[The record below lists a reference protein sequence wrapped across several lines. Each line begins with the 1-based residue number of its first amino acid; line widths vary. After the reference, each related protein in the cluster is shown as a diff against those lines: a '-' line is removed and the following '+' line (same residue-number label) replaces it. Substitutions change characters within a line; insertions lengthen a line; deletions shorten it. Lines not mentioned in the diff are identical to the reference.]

1 MTGLERVAGVEQ
13 SPSQVPALP
22 PPHSYP
28 DRAGVGVA
36 AEPEAEP
43 RAAAADTARRA
54 EQASTPALPPYPP
67 ALTAAQAFGA
77 HFFRCF
83 FCRIGDNRIE
93 DHFCE
98 TGRELIVAM
107 LDEMDG
113 RP

>member
-1 MTGLERVAGVEQ
+1 MTNVLGGEQYVPRTERADGPPSADVRAGVEAGETLTPLSFPPS
-13 SPSQVPALP
+13 SP
-22 PPHSYP
+22 
-28 DRAGVGVA
+28 
-36 AEPEAEP
+36 
-43 RAAAADTARRA
+43 AD
-54 EQASTPALPPYPP
+54 
-67 ALTAAQAFGA
+67 AFGQ

-107 LDEMDG
+107 LDELDG